1 MNKIIF
7 RHKDFTNF
15 RYRTLSRILFHYP
28 WPYLIFSRRV
38 FTFFFFLLLFLCNLP
53 ASNRCRSSTKSIRI
67 GRKQMRLELE
77 MDDFKMCE
85 SCCNLEKFSTPCSRY
100 CARIKSPIFLPF
112 SPCTWESA
120 RGHERFETAIWTCMG
135 ESLIV
140 SAWSE
145 ANNINI
151 CFYKINFER
160 LVMKK

>member
-15 RYRTLSRILFHYP
+15 SYRTLSRILFHYP

-100 CARIKSPIFLPF
+100 CARIKSPIFLAIF
-112 SPCTWESA
+112 SVYVRKCTGSREIRNRDLDVYGRILDRFCLI
-120 RGHERFETAIWTCMG
+120 RGEQ
-135 ESLIV
+135 
-140 SAWSE
+140 
-145 ANNINI
+145 
-151 CFYKINFER
+151 Y
-160 LVMKK
+160 